1 MARSIGD
8 TAGTEI
14 GIISTPEI
22 TRYAI
27 GSSEQFI
34 VTATDGVWD
43 VMDNHEVVS
52 FVESYRGLCKRNV
65 ERPMPGSVDVIA
77 ENTTIA

>member
-27 GSSEQFI
+27 GSSE
-34 VTATDGVWD
+34 
-43 VMDNHEVVS
+43 
-52 FVESYRGLCKRNV
+52 
-65 ERPMPGSVDVIA
+65 
-77 ENTTIA
+77 